1 MQGSD
6 VQTRTEPP
14 KSKQQFHV
22 KKKKKAK
29 VPKQLFGVNE
39 NSIEDD

>member
-22 KKKKKAK
+22 KKKKRGQSAKAAFWR
-29 VPKQLFGVNE
+29 Q
-39 NSIEDD
+39 

>member
-22 KKKKKAK
+22 KKKKGQSAKAAFWR
-29 VPKQLFGVNE
+29 Q
-39 NSIEDD
+39 